1 MRPVFCICLLLMALP
16 APVKAHA
23 LPVPEAMPVATGPA
37 VFSWSVGSLQLR
49 QETVL
54 SSAMQSADKTASPE
68 PSLLATTGDG
78 PAHSAMVLEWRD
90 FSWPQWQLFSSQGH
104 LRCPGQIVIYP
115 RTQCQQGHLQA
126 TVRYGKQDLTLN
138 YPLQWSY
145 DALTGHWHT
154 AIQQDGSRLRLSL
167 SPGSSLNLEARRWP
181 VGELLRWAGRVPES
195 GKSSLSSLDARLS
208 GHWRV
213 PTTASNLKLGGDFS
227 LDSIDWESDDGYF
240 VLANVGMHGQ
250 IRVRQTRSDRRAA
263 ERQVIEISHGRLDSG
278 EALLGDFYF
287 NFAEQPLLFSLK
299 AFLGPGGK
307 PEKAL
312 LHLAVPGVLSS
323 DFTLSDFTAGGL
335 PESQFVRFQ
344 VQDMEALNRLYLKDF
359 LALKGLADA
368 RLSGQVAGELRREH
382 NRWHSADVFLTRL
395 DGEVPARKLQAS
407 ALVGEL
413 HWRAEAPVPP
423 SSLSW
428 ESLLLAGLPVKAS
441 GLGFF
446 FAGDSLRFP
455 DHSYLPVFD
464 GALVV
469 DHLFVSHV
477 FSPAID
483 IDFSGEIEP
492 VSLALITQKLGWPVM
507 HGTIAGKIPGMH
519 KKGEQIVFDG
529 VIDVAVFDG
538 QLKISHLAMERLFGV
553 APVIAA
559 DIVFNGLNLKQIT
572 TTFDFGEITGLV
584 AGSVAGLRITNWK
597 TDRMDAEI
605 HSVRRKGIKQTLSQK
620 ALDRISSLGGVQGAI
635 SRSFLRF
642 FKRFRYRR
650 LGMRCR
656 LRREVC
662 EMGGIREFNGGYLLV
677 EGGGLPRVNII
688 GYQRF
693 IDWEEFLDRLLN
705 RDYTDAT
712 VK

>member
-1 MRPVFCICLLLMALP
+1 
-16 APVKAHA
+16 
-23 LPVPEAMPVATGPA
+23 VPTG
-37 VFSWSVGSLQLR
+37 
-49 QETVL
+49 L
-54 SSAMQSADKTASPE
+54 SSQ
-68 PSLLATTGDG
+68 
-78 PAHSAMVLEWRD
+78 
-90 FSWPQWQLFSSQGH
+90 
-104 LRCPGQIVIYP
+104 
-115 RTQCQQGHLQA
+115 
-126 TVRYGKQDLTLN
+126 
-138 YPLQWSY
+138 
-145 DALTGHWHT
+145 
-154 AIQQDGSRLRLSL
+154 
-167 SPGSSLNLEARRWP
+167 
-181 VGELLRWAGRVPES
+181 
-195 GKSSLSSLDARLS
+195 RLS
-208 GHWRV
+208 G
-213 PTTASNLKLGGDFS
+213 DFA
-227 LDSIDWESDDGYF
+227 LQPLNWESDDGYF
-240 VLANVGMHGQ
+240 VLAEVGITGQ
-250 IRVRQTRSDRRAA
+250 VQLRQLGGDRQVPA
-263 ERQVIEISHGRLDSG
+263 RQVIEITTGRVHSG

-287 NFAEQPLLFSLK
+287 NFSQQPVSFSIK
-299 AFLGPGGK
+299 AFLGPDGAL
-307 PEKAL
+307 EKAL
-312 LHLAVPGVLSS
+312 VNLVIPGILAA
-323 DFTLSDFTAGGL
+323 DITLSDFSADSL
-335 PESQFVRFQ
+335 PQSQFVRFQ
-344 VQDMEALNRLYLKDF
+344 VLDMAALNTLYLKDF

-368 RLSGQVAGELRREH
+368 QLAGSARGELRREH
-382 NRWHSADVFLTRL
+382 NRWHSADVFLFQL
-395 DGEVPARKLQAS
+395 DGTAPSRKLQARS
-407 ALVGEL
+407 LKGEL
-413 HWRAEAPVPP
+413 HWRREAPVPP

-428 ESLLLAGLPVKAS
+428 QSLLLAGLPVKAS

-477 FSPAID
+477 FSPTID

-492 VSLALITQKLGWPVM
+492 ISLALITEKLGWPIM
-507 HGTIAGKIPGMH
+507 QGTIAGKIPGMH

-529 VIDVAVFDG
+529 IIDVSVFDG
-538 QLKISHLAMERLFGV
+538 QMRISHLAMERLFGV

-559 DIVFNGLNLKQIT
+559 DIVFDGLNLKQIT

-584 AGSVAGLRITNWK
+584 AGSVTGLRVTNWK

-605 HSVRRKGIKQTLSQK
+605 HSLRRKGIKQTLSQK

-642 FKRFRYRR
+642 FERFRYRR

-662 EMGGIREFNGGYLLV
+662 EMGGIREFKGGYLLV

-705 RDYTDAT
+705 RDYSDAE